1 MEGIDIMTTVET
13 VITYVTVAVGSASII
28 VQGIKLITDVT
39 PSKKDDEFIEGAQKW
54 LVKIVSILDKLALNP
69 SKKDARPK

>member
-1 MEGIDIMTTVET
+1 MEGLDIMGTVEA
-13 VITYVTVAVGSASII
+13 VITYTTVAVGAASII

-39 PSKKDDEFIEGAQKW
+39 PSKKDDEFVEGAQKW